1 MSTNLIIALIAI
13 CLFFSALLSG
23 SETAITYV
31 PREKIH
37 QLSDSK
43 RNKKIK
49 NAKDELEKTIGGI
62 LVANNFVNI
71 LMASLS
77 TILFVNFLDGDE
89 TAGSALSTIVITLLV
104 LIAGEI
110 TPKTIASRNPIGFL
124 SRTAFIIDFL
134 SRVFAPFTSLITK
147 AIDNTSKDGD
157 MDGDGEITEADIQA
171 LTALGEMEGQI
182 LPAEREIIDSLL
194 DFSDRPIK
202 EIMTPRVDVLFL
214 SIPVDMEDVRK
225 VVDEKRISRMPI
237 SRSESL
243 DDTFGIVYVKDLFN
257 LDNEATSVEVEN
269 LVKDAIYLPEYT
281 TVLSALNIL
290 RENQASFA
298 CVIDENGGIEGV
310 ITIKDVL
317 SEFVGD
323 LPDEHDER
331 FKGIKRLGPGQWVVE
346 GKTDIDD
353 FEEFFGLE
361 SQESDVATV
370 GGLYL
375 SYSEKLPSVNE
386 KITVHGLELTVSAI
400 DNRRIDSLIVKK
412 IAKISLSNYVKSFE

>member
-1 MSTNLIIALIAI
+1 M
-13 CLFFSALLSG
+13 LSG
-23 SETAITYV
+23 SETAITSIPKQKV
-31 PREKIH
+31 H
-37 QLSDSK
+37 QLDDTRKNNRIK
-43 RNKKIK
+43 R
-49 NAKDELEKTIGGI
+49 AKENIEKTIGGI
-62 LVANNFVNI
+62 LVGNNFVNI
-71 LMASLS
+71 LMASVATL
-77 TILFVNFLDGDE
+77 IFVRRFGE
-89 TAGSALSTIVITLLV
+89 SAGSAIATIFTTVIV
-104 LIAGEI
+104 LIFGDI
-110 TPKTIASRNPIGFL
+110 TPKTLATKLPIVFL
-124 SRTAFIIDFL
+124 SRTTFL
-134 SRVFAPFTSLITK
+134 VELLSKVFAPFTELITK
-147 AIDNTSKDGD
+147 IIMKFVKTSDED
-157 MDGDGEITEADIQA
+157 DAEVTEADIQA
-171 LTALGEMEGQI
+171 LTALGEIEGQI

-214 SIPVDMEDVRK
+214 SHPINIVDVKALVND
-225 VVDEKRISRMPI
+225 KRISRMPV
-237 SRSESL
+237 SKSKSL

-375 SYSEKLPSVNE
+375 SNSEKLPSINE
-386 KITVHGLELTVSAI
+386 KITVHGLEITVLKV
-400 DNRRIDSLIVKK
+400 DNRRIDSLVVKK
-412 IAKISLSNYVKSFE
+412 ISKIN

>member
-1 MSTNLIIALIAI
+1 M
-13 CLFFSALLSG
+13 LSG
-23 SETAITYV
+23 SETAITSIPKQKV
-31 PREKIH
+31 H
-37 QLSDSK
+37 QLDDT
-43 RNKKIK
+43 KKNNRIK
-49 NAKDELEKTIGGI
+49 KAKENLEKTIGGI
-62 LVANNFVNI
+62 LVGNNFVNI
-71 LMASLS
+71 LMASVATL
-77 TILFVNFLDGDE
+77 IFVRRFGE
-89 TAGSALSTIVITLLV
+89 SAGSAIATIFTTIIV
-104 LIAGEI
+104 LIFGDI
-110 TPKTIASRNPIGFL
+110 TPKTLATKLPIAFL
-124 SRTAFIIDFL
+124 SRTTFL
-134 SRVFAPFTSLITK
+134 VEILSKIFAPFTEGITK
-147 AIDNTSKDGD
+147 LIMRFAKTSEEDD
-157 MDGDGEITEADIQA
+157 AEVTEADIQA
-171 LTALGEMEGQI
+171 LTALGEIEGQI
-182 LPAEREIIDSLL
+182 LPAEREIINALL

-214 SIPVDMEDVRK
+214 SIPINIADVKSLVED
-225 VVDEKRISRMPI
+225 KRISRMPV
-237 SRSESL
+237 SKSESL

-257 LDNEATSVEVEN
+257 MKANSDSVEIEN
-269 LVKDAIYLPEYT
+269 LVKDVIYLPEYT

-290 RENQASFA
+290 RENKSSFA

-317 SEFVGD
+317 SEFVGE
-323 LPDEHDER
+323 LPDEHDQR
-331 FKGIKRLGPGQWVVE
+331 FLGIRRLGPGQWTIE

-412 IAKISLSNYVKSFE
+412 ISKMA

>member
-375 SYSEKLPSVNE
+375 SYSEKLP
-386 KITVHGLELTVSAI
+386 L
-400 DNRRIDSLIVKK
+400 SLIH
-412 IAKISLSNYVKSFE
+412 I

>member
-214 SIPVDMEDVRK
+214 SIPVNMEDVRK

-386 KITVHGLELTVSAI
+386 
-400 DNRRIDSLIVKK
+400 
-412 IAKISLSNYVKSFE
+412 

>member
-1 MSTNLIIALIAI
+1 M
-13 CLFFSALLSG
+13 LSG
-23 SETAITYV
+23 SETAITSS
-31 PREKIH
+31 PIQKIH
-37 QLSDSK
+37 QLDE
-43 RNKKIK
+43 NKKNRRIK
-49 NAKDELEKTIGGI
+49 RAKENIEKTIGGI
-62 LVANNFVNI
+62 LVGNNFVNI
-71 LMASLS
+71 LMASVATL
-77 TILFVNFLDGDE
+77 IFVRRFGE
-89 TAGSALSTIVITLLV
+89 SAGSAIATVFTTVIV
-104 LIAGEI
+104 LIFGDI
-110 TPKTIASRNPIGFL
+110 TPKTLATKLPISFL
-124 SRTAFIIDFL
+124 SRTTFL
-134 SRVFAPFTSLITK
+134 VEVLSKIFAPFTEGITNLIMKFVK
-147 AIDNTSKDGD
+147 APDEDD
-157 MDGDGEITEADIQA
+157 AEVTEADIQA
-171 LTALGEMEGQI
+171 LTALGEIEGQI

-214 SIPVDMEDVRK
+214 SIPVDMEDVK
-225 VVDEKRISRMPI
+225 KIVDEKRISRMPI

-257 LDNEATSVEVEN
+257 LNSKATSVEVEN

-346 GKTDIDD
+346 GRTDIDD

-375 SYSEKLPSVNE
+375 SYSEKLPTVNE
-386 KITVHGLELTVSAI
+386 KITVHGLELTVSAV

-412 IAKISLSNYVKSFE
+412 ISKIN

>member
-1 MSTNLIIALIAI
+1 M
-13 CLFFSALLSG
+13 
-23 SETAITYV
+23 Y
-31 PREKIH
+31 
-37 QLSDSK
+37 K
-43 RNKKIK
+43 RQ
-49 NAKDELEKTIGGI
+49 
-62 LVANNFVNI
+62 
-71 LMASLS
+71 
-77 TILFVNFLDGDE
+77 
-89 TAGSALSTIVITLLV
+89 
-104 LIAGEI
+104 
-110 TPKTIASRNPIGFL
+110 PKTLATKLPIVFL
-124 SRTAFIIDFL
+124 SRTTFLVELL
-134 SRVFAPFTSLITK
+134 SRVFAPFTEAITK
-147 AIDNTSKDGD
+147 IIMKFVRTSDED
-157 MDGDGEITEADIQA
+157 DAEVTEADIQA
-171 LTALGEMEGQI
+171 LTALGEIEGQI

-214 SIPVDMEDVRK
+214 SLPINIVDVKALVND
-225 VVDEKRISRMPI
+225 KRISRMPV
-237 SRSESL
+237 SKSKSL

-257 LDNEATSVEVEN
+257 LDNEATSVEIEN

-353 FEEFFGLE
+353 FCL
-361 SQESDVATV
+361 
-370 GGLYL
+370 LYT
-375 SYSEKLPSVNE
+375 SPSPR
-386 KITVHGLELTVSAI
+386 
-400 DNRRIDSLIVKK
+400 D
-412 IAKISLSNYVKSFE
+412 

>member
-1 MSTNLIIALIAI
+1 MSTDYIIIILIAI

-37 QLSDSK
+37 QLKDSK
-43 RNKKIK
+43 RNNKIK
-49 NAKDELEKTIGGI
+49 KSKDELEKTIGGI

-77 TILFVNFLDGDE
+77 TILFVRLLKGDE
-89 TAGSALSTIVITLLV
+89 TAGSALSTLVITLLV
-104 LIAGEI
+104 LIIGEI

-124 SRTAFIIDFL
+124 SKTAFIIDFL
-134 SRVFAPFTSLITK
+134 SRSFAPFTSLITNS
-147 AIDNTSKDGD
+147 IDRTSKQGD
-157 MDGDGEITEADIQA
+157 MDGDNEITEADIQA

-214 SIPVDMEDVRK
+214 SLPVNMVDVK
-225 VVDEKRISRMPI
+225 KIVDEKRISRMPI

-243 DDTFGIVYVKDLFN
+243 DDTFGIVYVKDIFN
-257 LDNEATSVEVEN
+257 LDISVNSVEIEN

-331 FKGIKRLGPGQWVVE
+331 FSGIRRLGPGQWVVE

-353 FEEFFGLE
+353 FEEFFGLDP
-361 SQESDVATV
+361 QESDVATV

-375 SYSEKLPSVNE
+375 SYSEKLPNINE
-386 KITVHGLELTVSAI
+386 KITIHGLEITVTAV

-412 IAKISLSNYVKSFE
+412 ISKIN

>member
-43 RNKKIK
+43 RNNKIK
-49 NAKDELEKTIGGI
+49 KAKDDLEQTIGGI

-110 TPKTIASRNPIGFL
+110 TPKTIASRNPIKFL

-134 SRVFAPFTSLITK
+134 SRTFAPFTSLITK
-147 AIDNTSKDGD
+147 SIDRTSRDGD

-214 SIPVDMEDVRK
+214 SIPVDMEDVK
-225 VVDEKRISRMPI
+225 KIVDEKRISRMPI

-257 LDNEATSVEVEN
+257 LNSKATSVEVEN

-346 GKTDIDD
+346 GRTDIDD

-375 SYSEKLPSVNE
+375 SYSEKLPTVNE
-386 KITVHGLELTVSAI
+386 KITVHGLELTVSAV

-412 IAKISLSNYVKSFE
+412 ISKIN

>member
-1 MSTNLIIALIAI
+1 M
-13 CLFFSALLSG
+13 LSG
-23 SETAITYV
+23 SETAITSI
-31 PREKIH
+31 PIQKIH
-37 QLSDSK
+37 QLDE
-43 RNKKIK
+43 NKKNKRIK
-49 NAKDELEKTIGGI
+49 RAKENIEKTIGGI
-62 LVANNFVNI
+62 LVGNNFVNI
-71 LMASLS
+71 LMASVA
-77 TILFVNFLDGDE
+77 TIIFVRRFGE
-89 TAGSALSTIVITLLV
+89 SAGSAIATVFTTIIV
-104 LIAGEI
+104 LIFGDI
-110 TPKTIASRNPIGFL
+110 TPKTLATKLPISFL
-124 SRTAFIIDFL
+124 SRTTFL
-134 SRVFAPFTSLITK
+134 VELLSKIFAPFTEGITNIIMK
-147 AIDNTSKDGD
+147 FVKTRNEDDA
-157 MDGDGEITEADIQA
+157 EVTEADIQA
-171 LTALGEMEGQI
+171 LTALGEIEGQI

-386 KITVHGLELTVSAI
+386 KITVHGLELTVSAV

-412 IAKISLSNYVKSFE
+412 ISKIN

>member
-49 NAKDELEKTIGGI
+49 KAKDELEKTIGGI

-214 SIPVDMEDVRK
+214 SIPVDMEDVKK

-375 SYSEKLPSVNE
+375 SYSEKLPAVNE

-412 IAKISLSNYVKSFE
+412 ISKIN

>member
-1 MSTNLIIALIAI
+1 MSINFDFVLYIVFFLCLIL
-13 CLFFSALLSG
+13 SGMLSG
-23 SETAITYV
+23 SETAITSI
-31 PREKIH
+31 PIQKIH
-37 QLSDSK
+37 QLDE
-43 RNKKIK
+43 NKKNKRIK
-49 NAKDELEKTIGGI
+49 RAKENIEKTIGGI
-62 LVANNFVNI
+62 LVGNNFVNI
-71 LMASLS
+71 LMASVA
-77 TILFVNFLDGDE
+77 TIIFVRRFGE
-89 TAGSALSTIVITLLV
+89 SAGSAIATVFTTIIV
-104 LIAGEI
+104 LIFGDI
-110 TPKTIASRNPIGFL
+110 TPKTLATKLPISFL
-124 SRTAFIIDFL
+124 SKTTFL
-134 SRVFAPFTSLITK
+134 VEILSKIFAPFTEGITNIIMK
-147 AIDNTSKDGD
+147 FVKTRNEDDA
-157 MDGDGEITEADIQA
+157 EVTEADIQA
-171 LTALGEMEGQI
+171 LTALGEIEGQI

-214 SIPVDMEDVRK
+214 SIPVDMQDVKK

-257 LDNEATSVEVEN
+257 LDNAATSVEVEN
-269 LVKDAIYLPEYT
+269 VVKDAIYLPEYT

-353 FEEFFGLE
+353 FEEFFGLD

-375 SYSEKLPSVNE
+375 SNSEKLPTVNE
-386 KITVHGLELTVSAI
+386 KITIHGLELTVSAV

-412 IAKISLSNYVKSFE
+412 ISKIT

>member
-1 MSTNLIIALIAI
+1 M
-13 CLFFSALLSG
+13 LSG
-23 SETAITYV
+23 SETAITSI
-31 PREKIH
+31 PIQKIH
-37 QLSDSK
+37 QLDE
-43 RNKKIK
+43 NKKNRRIK
-49 NAKDELEKTIGGI
+49 RAKENIEKTIGGI
-62 LVANNFVNI
+62 LVGNNFVNI
-71 LMASLS
+71 LMASVATL
-77 TILFVNFLDGDE
+77 IFVRRFGE
-89 TAGSALSTIVITLLV
+89 SAGSAIATVFTTVIV
-104 LIAGEI
+104 LIFGDI
-110 TPKTIASRNPIGFL
+110 TPKTLATKLPISFL
-124 SRTAFIIDFL
+124 SRTTFL
-134 SRVFAPFTSLITK
+134 VEVLSKIFAPFTEGITNLIMKFVKTPDEDD
-147 AIDNTSKDGD
+147 A
-157 MDGDGEITEADIQA
+157 EVTEADIQA
-171 LTALGEMEGQI
+171 LTALGEIEGQI

-214 SIPVDMEDVRK
+214 SIPVDMEDVK
-225 VVDEKRISRMPI
+225 KIVDEKRISRMPI

-257 LDNEATSVEVEN
+257 LNSKATSVEVEN

-346 GKTDIDD
+346 GRTDIDD

-375 SYSEKLPSVNE
+375 SYSEKLPTVNE
-386 KITVHGLELTVSAI
+386 KITVHGLELTVSAV

-412 IAKISLSNYVKSFE
+412 ISKIN

>member
-1 MSTNLIIALIAI
+1 MRRFGES
-13 CLFFSALLSG
+13 
-23 SETAITYV
+23 
-31 PREKIH
+31 
-37 QLSDSK
+37 
-43 RNKKIK
+43 
-49 NAKDELEKTIGGI
+49 
-62 LVANNFVNI
+62 
-71 LMASLS
+71 
-77 TILFVNFLDGDE
+77 
-89 TAGSALSTIVITLLV
+89 AGSAIATIFTTVIV
-104 LIAGEI
+104 LIFGDI
-110 TPKTIASRNPIGFL
+110 TPKTLATKLPIVFL
-124 SRTAFIIDFL
+124 SRTTFL
-134 SRVFAPFTSLITK
+134 VELLSKVFAPFTK
-147 AIDNTSKDGD
+147 AITNIIMKFVRTSDED
-157 MDGDGEITEADIQA
+157 DAEVTEADIQA
-171 LTALGEMEGQI
+171 LTALGEIEGQI

-214 SIPVDMEDVRK
+214 SLPINIVDVKALVND
-225 VVDEKRISRMPI
+225 KRISRMPV
-237 SRSESL
+237 SKSKSL

-257 LDNEATSVEVEN
+257 LDIEATSEEVEN

-375 SYSEKLPSVNE
+375 SNSENLPTVNE
-386 KITVHGLELTVSAI
+386 KITIHGLEITVLKV
-400 DNRRIDSLIVKK
+400 DNRRIDSLVVKK
-412 IAKISLSNYVKSFE
+412 ISKIN

>member
-1 MSTNLIIALIAI
+1 M
-13 CLFFSALLSG
+13 LSG
-23 SETAITYV
+23 SETAITSI
-31 PREKIH
+31 PIQKIH
-37 QLSDSK
+37 QLDE
-43 RNKKIK
+43 NKKNKRIK
-49 NAKDELEKTIGGI
+49 RAKENIEKTIGGI
-62 LVANNFVNI
+62 LVGNNFVNI
-71 LMASLS
+71 LMASVATL
-77 TILFVNFLDGDE
+77 IFVRRFGE
-89 TAGSALSTIVITLLV
+89 SAGSAIATVFTTVIV
-104 LIAGEI
+104 LIFGDI
-110 TPKTIASRNPIGFL
+110 TPKTLATKLPISFL
-124 SRTAFIIDFL
+124 SRTTFL
-134 SRVFAPFTSLITK
+134 VEILSKVFAPFTEGITK
-147 AIDNTSKDGD
+147 MIMKFVKTPDEDDA
-157 MDGDGEITEADIQA
+157 EVTEADIQA
-171 LTALGEMEGQI
+171 LTALGEIEGQI

-214 SIPVDMEDVRK
+214 SIPVVMEDVRK
-225 VVDEKRISRMPI
+225 IVDEKRISRMPI
-237 SRSESL
+237 SRTESL

-257 LDNEATSVEVEN
+257 LENEATSVEVEN

-386 KITVHGLELTVSAI
+386 KITVHGLELTVSAV

-412 IAKISLSNYVKSFE
+412 ISKIT